1 MQVRLNPKLLL
12 ITAIVWLA
20 FAGISTGQAAETF
33 EGVDV
38 GITDDGY
45 PYKGSLEAP
54 LVLLEYSDYLCPFCR
69 RYFEGT
75 MPELIEKYVKD
86 GRMRMEFRHFPIPSL
101 HPTAAKGHE
110 AAQCAADQGAVTYW
124 KMHHELFAR
133 QSEWSRL
140 PDPDEFL
147 FGVAEKIELNMAAY
161 AECREAGTQQGAIDK
176 AMADAKELGF
186 NGTPT
191 FQMILASKPDEPN
204 TIVGARPAAYFIE
217 YADALLAGKEPPKE
231 PEKPKP
237 ELPDWAKPESLTMDA
252 DRPGHTVSGDPS
264 YGDADARLVIV
275 EFTDFQCPAC
285 ARHATETQPM
295 VKEKL
300 IDTGQVRW
308 VTKHLP
314 LAEHPNAAAAAVA
327 AVCAGDQDRY
337 WDMHYAIFEQQE
349 DWAELE
355 SPDSKLLAIAVELGL
370 DGAAFSTC
378 LGSRQALER
387 LLPGIYESM
396 TVTRST
402 PTFVVLD
409 GESGRPIRGRLDADK
424 FVEAVQKH
432 YDTVIA
438 ADAEKAEKEKE

>member
-1 MQVRLNPKLLL
+1 MRYINDQRLTFTW
-12 ITAIVWLA
+12 IFIGWIA
-20 FAGISTGQAAETF
+20 FVALPHDVSAEMF

-38 GITDDGY
+38 GITNEGY

-54 LVLLEYSDYLCPFCR
+54 LVLLEYSDYLCPFCK
-69 RYFEGT
+69 RYFDTT

-86 GRMRMEFRHFPIPSL
+86 GQMRMEFRHFPIPSL

-110 AAQCAADQGAVTYW
+110 AAQCAADQGPVAYW
-124 KMHHELFAR
+124 KMHHELFAS
-133 QSEWSRL
+133 QGEWSRL

-147 FGVAEKIELNMAAY
+147 SGTAEKIGLNMAAY
-161 AECREAGTQQGAIDK
+161 AECRKAGTQQGAIDK

-191 FQMILASKPDEPN
+191 FQMILASTPDEAHA
-204 TIVGARPAAYFIE
+204 IVGARPAEYFNE

-231 PEKPKP
+231 PEQPKP

-252 DRPGHTVSGDPS
+252 ERPGQTVSGDPS
-264 YGDADARLVIV
+264 YGDTDARLVIV

-285 ARHATETQPM
+285 ARHATETQPA

-300 IDTGQVRW
+300 IDTGKVRW

-314 LAEHPNAAAAAVA
+314 LAEHANAAAAAVA
-327 AVCAGDQDRY
+327 AVCAGDQERY
-337 WDMHYAIFEQQE
+337 WDMHYAIFEQQD

-355 SPDSKLLAIAVELGL
+355 SPDSKLVAIAVELGL

-409 GESGRPIRGRLDADK
+409 GETGRPIRGRLDAEEFIK
-424 FVEAVQKH
+424 AVQLH
-432 YDTVIA
+432 YDTVIE
-438 ADAEKAEKEKE
+438 ADKEKADK